1 MGRLRWG
8 QQHGSLK
15 VGPLGETASNSN
27 RLIMRCVLFLLVTL
41 VVLLTPGQALPW
53 IQSDGLADCAPG
65 KCPKTAEIS
74 PIVCS
79 DTDPTFFFQ
88 NGYPL
93 ACIEGE
99 ECDPEVADS
108 GAGNPCRPA
117 EGGDGY
123 SK

>member
-1 MGRLRWG
+1 M
-8 QQHGSLK
+8 GSLK

-93 ACIEGE
+93 
-99 ECDPEVADS
+99 VRS
-108 GAGNPCRPA
+108 TVQ
-117 EGGDGY
+117 Y
-123 SK
+123 STVQYSTVQYSTV